1 MFDDAE
7 LPAEVRRERGRTMP
21 DVMAPSDCLKLY
33 HLHRNDNAND
43 KVYHGW
49 WLTKDRETGEAMAP
63 RWTVGWGKRASAD
76 RKIQEALDTSYG
88 YRKAGNEVTVGFAAM
103 NYDTRQTRWAAID
116 WDYTKDEPER
126 AATWAKRAFHVCSSL
141 LGMTVLLEKSGRGG
155 WHLFLYGDRWRPV
168 EEWTRWM
175 EQLCLLIGVPQDRI
189 EEDGTCELF
198 PPKGAWRPQ
207 LKCGNA
213 IRLPGSYNG
222 KAGKLA
228 EVVFESVTPMLA
240 ELATPEKPG
249 HWRRRISDLPNN
261 KEEKLCSGFVLKD
274 SAGKVMPEQ
283 AEKVA
288 QLLNIDLSK
297 VEISNG
303 RRRAAMKRLNG
314 QVFPKAGKPLA
325 LALAEVY
332 FNKAGG
338 TANCR
343 DWPEHLREVEETWAW
358 MSDSIFLPSLTA
370 DERAIYDQLD
380 TDTLRDAFRIIRN
393 FAWADARKN
402 GRHLRG
408 LDQPHRRGAAD
419 DAAECQRDPAAAD
432 RAESH
437 QTRGAA
443 HRRPPRGALPLA
455 AVRPRRLD
463 GAGRHAGRGNRR
475 GRPILTASTATNN
488 ADTSAGDSVAIRHV
502 LEHLIRQSSVAVSR

>member
-1 MFDDAE
+1 MNAATKSSPAALSNTHPLPDLSLLGEVMFDDAE

-33 HLHRNDNAND
+33 HWHRNDNGND

-49 WLTKDRETGEAMAP
+49 WLTKDRETGEAMTP

-88 YRKAGNEVTVGFAAM
+88 YRTAGNEVTVGFAAM

-155 WHLFLYGDRWRPV
+155 WHLFIYEDRWRPV

-402 GRHLRG
+402 GSGIFEVSTNRIAAGLLMTPQNASVIRQRLIALRAIK
-408 LDQPHRRGAAD
+408 QEAPHIVGRRGALFSWLP
-419 DAAECQRDPAAAD
+419 CD
-432 RAESH
+432 RA
-437 QTRGAA
+437 
-443 HRRPPRGALPLA
+443 ALMGLA
-455 AVRPRRLD
+455 VMSAED
-463 GAGRHAGRGNRR
+463 AGE
-475 GRPILTASTATNN
+475 
-488 ADTSAGDSVAIRHV
+488 GDPF
-502 LEHLIRQSSVAVSR
+502 

>member
-1 MFDDAE
+1 MNAATKTPPATSSNTQPLPNLSLLGEVSFDDAE

-49 WLTKDRETGEAMAP
+49 WLTKDRETGEAMTP

-155 WHLFLYGDRWRPV
+155 WHLFIYEDRWRPV

-222 KAGKLA
+222 RAGKLA
-228 EVVFESVTPMLA
+228 EVVFENVTPMLA

-314 QVFPKAGKPLA
+314 QVFPKAGKTLA
-325 LALAEVY
+325 LALAEVF

-370 DERAIYDQLD
+370 DERAIYSQLD

-402 GRHLRG
+402 GSGIFEVSTNRIAAGLLMTPQNASVIRQRLIALRAIK
-408 LDQPHRRGAAD
+408 QEAPHIVGRRGALFRWLP
-419 DAAECQRDPAAAD
+419 CD
-432 RAESH
+432 RA
-437 QTRGAA
+437 
-443 HRRPPRGALPLA
+443 ALMGLA
-455 AVRPRRLD
+455 VMSAED
-463 GAGRHAGRGNRR
+463 AGE
-475 GRPILTASTATNN
+475 
-488 ADTSAGDSVAIRHV
+488 GDPF
-502 LEHLIRQSSVAVSR
+502 

>member
-1 MFDDAE
+1 MNAATTSSPATLSNTQPLPDLSLLGEVSFDDAE
-7 LPAEVRRERGRTMP
+7 LPMEVRRERGRTMP

-49 WLTKDRETGEAMAP
+49 WITKDRETGELVTP
-63 RWTVGWGKRASAD
+63 RWIVGWGKRASAD

-116 WDYTKDEPER
+116 WDYSKQEPER
-126 AATWAKRAFHVCSSL
+126 AATWAKRAFHVCASL

-155 WHLFLYGDRWRPV
+155 WHLFIYESRWRPV

-175 EQLCLLIGVPQDRI
+175 EQLCLLIGVPQDHI
-189 EEDGTCELF
+189 EEDGVCELF

-213 IRLPGSYNG
+213 IRLPGTYNG

-228 EVVFESVTPMLA
+228 EVVFENVTPMLA

-297 VEISNG
+297 VEISDG

-314 QVFPKAGKPLA
+314 QVFPKAGKVLA

-338 TANCR
+338 TASCR

-358 MSDSIFLPSLTA
+358 MNDSIFLPSLTA

-402 GRHLRG
+402 GSGIFEVSTNRIAAGLLMTPQNASVIRQRLIGLRAIK
-408 LDQPHRRGAAD
+408 QEAPHIVGRRGALFRWLP
-419 DAAECQRDPAAAD
+419 CD
-432 RAESH
+432 RA
-437 QTRGAA
+437 
-443 HRRPPRGALPLA
+443 ALMGLA
-455 AVRPRRLD
+455 VMPAEETGEEDPF
-463 GAGRHAGRGNRR
+463 
-475 GRPILTASTATNN
+475 
-488 ADTSAGDSVAIRHV
+488 
-502 LEHLIRQSSVAVSR
+502 